1 MKPEIRRQNIL
12 SRLRALQQE
21 WRVDELAKALKV
33 SPLTIRRDLD
43 CLARE
48 GAIVRTLGGC
58 VAAGRIQNS
67 AYQQRVATRFDEK
80 QAIGKE
86 AAREVREGDV
96 LIVNDGSTTFHLA
109 SCLGQCGRITVY
121 TNSIAMIGE
130 LSRFPDV
137 RLYVLGG
144 EYHSDMFYLGGG
156 LSERVLETIGAD
168 LVFLGADAV
177 DSRGRCLAADQDMAR
192 IAQMMLRRGKRKI
205 LLADSSKLDEAGG
218 VAYGTLA
225 DFDLWITSSLP
236 DRDVYKRFRKRTEIR
251 EVKREKK
258 Q

>member
-1 MKPEIRRQNIL
+1 MKPDVRQQNIL

-21 WRVDELAKALKV
+21 WRVDELAKALRV

-67 AYQQRVATRFDEK
+67 VYQQRVATRFDEK
-80 QAIGKE
+80 QAIGRE

-96 LIVNDGSTTFHLA
+96 LIINDGSTTFHLA

-130 LSRFPDV
+130 LSRFPNV

-144 EYHSDMFYLGGG
+144 EYHGDMFYLGGG
-156 LSERVLETIGAD
+156 LMERVLETIEAD
-168 LVFLGADAV
+168 LVFLGTDAI
-177 DSRGRCLAADQDMAR
+177 DGRGRCLVSDQNVAR
-192 IAQMMLRRGKRKI
+192 TTQMMLRRGRRKI
-205 LLADSSKLDEAGG
+205 LLADSAKLGAAGS
-218 VAYGTLA
+218 VAYGTLR
-225 DFDLWITSSLP
+225 DFDLWIATGPLNHGALTQ
-236 DRDVYKRFRKRTEIR
+236 FRNQTTIR
-251 EVKREKK
+251 KVNA
-258 Q
+258 